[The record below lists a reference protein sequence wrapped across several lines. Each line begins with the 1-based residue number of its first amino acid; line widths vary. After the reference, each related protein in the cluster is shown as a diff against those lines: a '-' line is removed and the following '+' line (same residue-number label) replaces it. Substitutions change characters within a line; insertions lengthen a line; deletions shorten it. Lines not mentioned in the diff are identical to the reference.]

1 MDTSM
6 SILWLKDCSNSI
18 LITEDRR
25 KYYLRKMFK
34 LVFYFIFGILP
45 EKRAYLFGNFYSA
58 YEEVRRMLAKY
69 DSPEDDDV
77 IESSVVETPTP
88 KKDLGN
94 ELLRNMY
101 SSNSSAI
108 KDPKLEDIMVIDV
121 VGDQPDVQSP
131 NTPTKLVMSIHV
143 FFLLLY

>member
-1 MDTSM
+1 
-6 SILWLKDCSNSI
+6 
-18 LITEDRR
+18 
-25 KYYLRKMFK
+25 MFK
-34 LVFYFIFGILP
+34 LVFYFIFGILL